1 MAQVKYGSIITEIKG
16 KIGGTVFQGCRGG
29 FAAKNRGKGIHDKAK
44 GYGQRHD
51 GTHVVQQRNFSAVTK
66 GWSKLTVGE
75 RASWSS
81 LLGVW
86 TFVNKFG
93 DTYDGSAYQ
102 IYTAANINR
111 MLLGLSPLSSAPVAD
126 SAVDPLFTWA
136 NYSISGTFVGSYT
149 NTGADFQFAFM
160 SLSQYANATTP
171 PDKLRKISNGGME
184 LKSPRTYDF
193 KSAVQAIYGGNPPLG
208 SFFYIEMWFCKPD
221 FPKAQFKQRFKI
233 EVVA

>member
-1 MAQVKYGSIITEIKG
+1 MAQIKYGAIITEIKG
-16 KIGGTVFQGCRGG
+16 KIGGTVFQACRGG
-29 FAAKNRGKGIHDKAK
+29 FAAKNKGNSSRRRGLLESIQDEN
-44 GYGQRHD
+44 QR
-51 GTHVVQQRNFSAVTK
+51 THFSQVTK
-66 GWSKLTVGE
+66 GWSKLTEGE

-111 MLLGLSPLSSAPVAD
+111 MSLGLSPLTSAPVAD
-126 SAVDPLFTWA
+126 SAVDPIFTWA
-136 NYSISGTFVGSYT
+136 DYSISGTFVGSYT
-149 NTGADFQFAFM
+149 NNLADFQYAFM

-171 PDKLRKISNGGME
+171 PNKLRKIFNGALE
-184 LKSPRTYDF
+184 LKSPRSYNF

-221 FPKAQFKQRFKI
+221 YPKAQFKQIFKI
-233 EVVA
+233 EVIA

>member
-1 MAQVKYGSIITEIKG
+1 MAQVKYGAIITEIKG
-16 KIGGTVFQGCRGG
+16 KVGGTVFQGGRASPIMKNKSIIQYPRGG
-29 FAAKNRGKGIHDKAK
+29 EVNKTRQTSQSNF
-44 GYGQRHD
+44 GQ
-51 GTHVVQQRNFSAVTK
+51 VTK
-66 GWSKLTVGE
+66 GWSKLTDGE

-93 DTYDGSAYQ
+93 ETYDGSAYQ

-111 MLLGLSPLSSAPVAD
+111 MLLELSPLTSAPVAD
-126 SAVDPLFTWA
+126 SAVDPIFTWA

-149 NTGADFQFAFM
+149 NNLADFQYAFM

-171 PDKLRKISNGGME
+171 PNKIRKISNGALE
-184 LKSPRTYDF
+184 LKSPRSYDF

-208 SFFYIEMWFCKPD
+208 SFFYIETWFCKPD
-221 FPKAQFKQRFKI
+221 YPKAQFKQIFKI